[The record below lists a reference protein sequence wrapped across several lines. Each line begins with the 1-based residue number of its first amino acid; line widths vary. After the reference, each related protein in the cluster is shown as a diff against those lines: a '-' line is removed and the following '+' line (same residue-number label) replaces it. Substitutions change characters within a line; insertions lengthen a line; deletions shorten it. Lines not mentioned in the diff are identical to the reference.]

1 MKVLY
6 IATECKPFSKA
17 GGIGDVTGELPPALK
32 KLVGVDIEIVTP
44 WYGSMKVVDRTISC
58 HGKASVPVGV
68 IPSHL
73 DGVRLNFVRCP
84 EYFEGKY
91 GSVYVDS
98 SKVPFY
104 DDTLRF
110 SFFSKACVELI
121 LEKRPDIVH
130 VNDWGLAYIFAFMEM
145 AGISCGKVITIHN
158 IGYQGN
164 IARARLKG
172 TEMEAILN
180 TESLEPLFRDPRPAW
195 RSVNALR
202 LGLELCDCAHTVS
215 PQYAKEMRESED
227 RKRYFEGGKGLEAV
241 TQRLHDE
248 GRLIGILN
256 GFKYPCK
263 PTKAEYEKCL
273 EAKAECRRRIG
284 TEFADPEGFTLGF
297 VGRAVEQK
305 FKLLTEKLDGRPV
318 LEHLLDMPGVNV
330 CVLASGLKKY
340 ERFMKRYAG
349 RKNYSATVAFLPDKA
364 RAISL
369 GSDLFLMPSLYEP
382 CGITQMEALSN
393 ATPPLV
399 RATGGLVDTV
409 VPHTQ
414 RNGTGFVFDGATKKP
429 VLRNLV
435 ETVREARD
443 MYVNAPDHYRA
454 LQQRGFKQRFTWQK
468 AAKQYI
474 SEIYEPVLAGKLRR
488 G

>member
-1 MKVLY
+1 LKVLY

-32 KLVGVDIEIVTP
+32 KLGIDIEIVTP
-44 WYGSMKVVDRTISC
+44 WYGSMNVAERRIPC
-58 HGKASVPVGV
+58 HGHDAVSVGV

-73 DGVRLNFVRCP
+73 DGVPLNFVKSP
-84 EYFEGKY
+84 DYFEGRY

-98 SKVPFY
+98 HNVPFY

-110 SFFSKACVELI
+110 SFFSKACLELI
-121 LEKRPDIVH
+121 REKKPDIVH
-130 VNDWGLAYIFAFMEM
+130 VNDWGLSYVFAFMEL
-145 AGISCGKVITIHN
+145 AGLVSGKVITVHN

-164 IARARLKG
+164 IARSRIPG
-172 TEMEAILN
+172 TEMESILN
-180 TESLEPLFRDPRPAW
+180 SKTIEPLYHDPRPEW
-195 RSVNALR
+195 NSVNALR

-215 PQYAKEMRESED
+215 PQYAKEMLEPED
-227 RKRYFEGGKGLEAV
+227 RKRYFEGGKGLETV
-241 TQRLHDE
+241 TNRLHNE
-248 GRLIGILN
+248 GRLVGILN
-256 GFKYPCK
+256 GFNYRLS
-263 PTKAEYEKCL
+263 PTRSEFEKCL
-273 EAKAECRRRIG
+273 EAKAECRRHISSA
-284 TEFADPEGFTLGF
+284 FAEPDAFLVGF

-318 LEHLLDMPGVNV
+318 MEHLLEIPGVNV
-330 CVLASGLKKY
+330 CVLATGLPKY
-340 ERFMKRYAG
+340 ERFIKHYSR
-349 RKNYSATVAFLPDKA
+349 RKNYSATLAFLPGKA
-364 RAISL
+364 REICL

-409 VPHTQ
+409 KPHTV
-414 RNGTGFVFDGATKKP
+414 RNGTGFVFDGATKKQ

-435 ETVREARD
+435 ASVREARD
-443 MYVNAPDHYRA
+443 MYVNVPDRYRA
-454 LQQRGFKQRFTWQK
+454 LQERGFKQRFTWAN
-468 AAKQYI
+468 AAKQYV
-474 SEIYEPVLAGKLRR
+474 SEIYEPVVGGKLRR

>member
-1 MKVLY
+1 MKILY
-6 IATECKPFSKA
+6 FATECKPFSKA

-32 KLVGVDIEIVTP
+32 KMGVDIEIVTP
-44 WYGSMKVVDRTISC
+44 WYGSMNIVDRKIPI
-58 HGKASVPVGV
+58 HGNKAVSVGV
-68 IPSHL
+68 VPSHL
-73 DGVRLNFVRCP
+73 GGVRMNFVKSP
-84 EYFEGKY
+84 DYFEGKY

-98 SKVPFY
+98 AKVPFY

-121 LEKRPDIVH
+121 REKKPDIVH
-130 VNDWGLAYIFAFMEM
+130 VNDWGLAYVFAFLEL
-145 AGISCGKVITIHN
+145 AGLSCGRVITVHN

-164 IARARLKG
+164 IARSRLKG
-172 TEMEAILN
+172 TEMETILD
-180 TESLEPLFRDPRPAW
+180 TATLEPLYRDPRPEW
-195 RSVNALR
+195 KSVNALR

-215 PQYAKEMRESED
+215 PQYAKEMLEPED
-227 RKRYFEGGKGLEAV
+227 PKRYFEGGKGLEEV
-241 TQRLHDE
+241 TNRLHDE
-248 GRLIGILN
+248 GQLVGILN
-256 GFKYPCK
+256 GFSYRCK
-263 PTKAEYEKCL
+263 PTK
-273 EAKAECRRRIG
+273 
-284 TEFADPEGFTLGF
+284 TEFAKCFEAKVESRREISADFAEPDAFILGF

-318 LEHLLDMPGVNV
+318 LEHLLDLEGINV
-330 CVLASGLKKY
+330 CILATGLARY
-340 ERFMKRYAG
+340 ERFIKRYTN

-409 VPHTQ
+409 IPHTR
-414 RNGTGFVFDGATKKP
+414 RNGTGFVFDGATNKK

-435 ETVREARD
+435 DTVREARD
-443 MYVNAPDHYRA
+443 LYVNAPDRYRD
-454 LQQRGFKQRFTWQK
+454 LQARGFKQRFTWEK

-474 SEIYEPVLAGKLRR
+474 AEIYEPVVAGKLRR